1 MNRNYEKIQKK
12 HYDKEAK
19 LNKSSPKMTM
29 GDDHVRSSE
38 TDFILNLINKTNK
51 RKIKILDI
59 GCGNGYTL
67 KKISKLKK
75 KTELTGFEPTELL
88 RNIAKKVLKEKA
100 NILGNSIRD
109 LKEFSEKYDI
119 IICQRIIINIQ
130 NYQDQKNALKN
141 ILKLSKKGT
150 KLIFIEAFK
159 SGLNNLNYVRKK
171 CKLPPLKPRI
181 HNLYLED
188 NFFKSK
194 FLKKIIHKKEKI
206 LSSYYLIARVLHPI
220 YLKAYKEKFEFNSNL
235 KKFFKKVFPHCKG
248 NFSQLKFLIYRFE
261 K

>member
-1 MNRNYEKIQKK
+1 MNYFE
-12 HYDKEAK
+12 
-19 LNKSSPKMTM
+19 
-29 GDDHVRSSE
+29 
-38 TDFILNLINKTNK
+38 ILQ
-51 RKIKILDI
+51 
-59 GCGNGYTL
+59 
-67 KKISKLKK
+67 
-75 KTELTGFEPTELL
+75 
-88 RNIAKKVLKEKA
+88 KVLKEKA

-188 NFFKSK
+188 NF
-194 FLKKIIHKKEKI
+194 LK
-206 LSSYYLIARVLHPI
+206 V
-220 YLKAYKEKFEFNSNL
+220 
-235 KKFFKKVFPHCKG
+235 
-248 NFSQLKFLIYRFE
+248 NF
-261 K
+261 